1 MLPPFDRLYEHVL
14 ESREL
19 PRWLGSQKEIERY
32 RRIVREIEAEETAL
46 LSALPDG
53 ARARFAHYI
62 ELRDAQNDLSGK
74 SLFAQGAAMGI
85 PLGLFSALS
94 L

>member
-32 RRIVREIEAEETAL
+32 RRIGREIEAAEEAL
-46 LSALPDG
+46 LSALPDEE
-53 ARARFAHYI
+53 RARFARYV
-62 ELRDAQNDLSGK
+62 ELRDTQNDLNGK
-74 SLFAQGAAMGI
+74 IFFAQGAATGI
-85 PLGLFSALS
+85 PLGLFSSFAL
-94 L
+94 

>member
-53 ARARFAHYI
+53 
-62 ELRDAQNDLSGK
+62 
-74 SLFAQGAAMGI
+74 QGRGSPI
-85 PLGLFSALS
+85 T
-94 L
+94 